1 MINKKRFLIL
11 APHTDDGELGLGGS
25 IARFIDE
32 EREVYYAA
40 FSLCRR
46 SLEPGLAPDT
56 LEIEVKAAT
65 KILGIPSE
73 NLRLFDYDVRNFSSF
88 RQNILEDMIVLKKEL
103 NPEVVFLPCS
113 SDLHQDHQVIHNEGL
128 RAFKDASVFG
138 YELPWNNLNFQT
150 SCFIKLS
157 EKQLMKKVEALK
169 EYHSQSH
176 RAYLNEAFIRG
187 LAIARGVQIGTEF
200 AEAFEVMK
208 VIY

>member
-1 MINKKRFLIL
+1 MIDKNRFLIL

-25 IARFIDE
+25 ISRLLS
-32 EREVYYAA
+32 ERKEIYYAA
-40 FSLCRR
+40 FSLCKR

-56 LEIEVKAAT
+56 LEKELKAAT
-65 KILGIPSE
+65 KILGIPQQ
-73 NLRLFDYDVRNFSSF
+73 NLRLFDYDVRHFSTY
-88 RQNILEDMIVLKKEL
+88 RQNILEDMVVLKKEL
-103 NPEVVFLPCS
+103 NPDVVFLPCS

-128 RAFKDASVFG
+128 RAFKDATIFG

-150 SCFIKLS
+150 NCFLKLS
-157 EKQLMKKVEALK
+157 EENIQKKIEALK
-169 EYHSQSH
+169 EYKSQSH

-187 LAIARGVQIGTEF
+187 LANARGVQIGAEF